1 MSFVTDVLITINRED
16 YDRAKAVLHP
26 KRLEYVPGVGIHT
39 AKFRR
44 DTIEPKEKRKELGF
58 SERDFL
64 MLTVA
69 EMTKNKNHITILKAV
84 ETLKGTDAY
93 ERLHY
98 LIVGRGEQWESL
110 EADAKAMGID
120 GHVHF
125 LGYRGDAPQLYRCC
139 DLFAFMPFREGLS
152 VALMEAMSSGMA
164 IFCSEIRGNTD
175 LVEDG
180 VSGVYVKNDPQSVAQ
195 AIAGLQADPQLR
207 ARLGAG
213 AAEKALLFDDENVH
227 RIMKEIYLSV

>member
-1 MSFVTDVLITINRED
+1 
-16 YDRAKAVLHP
+16 
-26 KRLEYVPGVGIHT
+26 
-39 AKFRR
+39 
-44 DTIEPKEKRKELGF
+44 
-58 SERDFL
+58 
-64 MLTVA
+64 
-69 EMTKNKNHITILKAV
+69 
-84 ETLKGTDAY
+84 
-93 ERLHY
+93 
-98 LIVGRGEQWESL
+98 
-110 EADAKAMGID
+110 
-120 GHVHF
+120 
-125 LGYRGDAPQLYRCC
+125 
-139 DLFAFMPFREGLS
+139 MPFREGLS

-164 IFCSEIRGNTD
+164 IFCSEIRGITD